1 MNGVVFQTS
10 VRTIT
15 TKADQRSVSHACS
28 TPSQGLTKPVTGSK
42 ANFHASAAT
51 TVMTA

>member
-10 VRTIT
+10 VRMIT
-15 TKADQRSVSHACS
+15 RNADQRSVSQAVS
-28 TPSQGLTKPVTGSK
+28 TPSQGLTKPVTGSN

-51 TVMTA
+51 TVMMA